1 MNLYSFF
8 IKNDL
13 TFIAKCRKIK
23 SNLKGNNMIKTRTA
37 IAGVVFATMIN
48 GFISINMFKNQSK
61 FYSNEVD
68 KLLASN
74 DKLHTEL
81 EEFYKYGVEVNVTMY
96 QPVYPQTDN
105 SPDITAD
112 GTKIRISKASE
123 YKFVALSRNLL
134 KRWGG
139 PFDYGD
145 FILIKGTKNKDGVY
159 QVRDTMNPKWVNVVD
174 ILESINVKPYKY
186 ENVHI
191 YKMNWTDN
199 LALINNDKQS

>member
-1 MNLYSFF
+1 MITLEKAIAGILAVTLVNGFFSTTMFTEYKKMYSDK
-8 IKNDL
+8 IERLESENSKLKNDL
-13 TFIAKCRKIK
+13 SYYDEYGI
-23 SNLKGNNMIKTRTA
+23 
-37 IAGVVFATMIN
+37 
-48 GFISINMFKNQSK
+48 
-61 FYSNEVD
+61 EVD
-68 KLLASN
+68 
-74 DKLHTEL
+74 
-81 EEFYKYGVEVNVTMY
+81 VTMY
-96 QPVYPQTDN
+96 QPVYPQTDKT
-105 SPDITAD
+105 PDITAD

-145 FILIKGTKNKDGVY
+145 FILVKGTKNKDGVY

-174 ILESINVKPYKY
+174 ILESFDVRPYKY

-199 LALINNDKQS
+199 LQVLLNNKS

>member
-1 MNLYSFF
+1 
-8 IKNDL
+8 
-13 TFIAKCRKIK
+13 
-23 SNLKGNNMIKTRTA
+23 MISTRTA
-37 IAGVVFATMIN
+37 IAGVVFVTMVN

-68 KLLASN
+68 KLLQSN
-74 DKLHTEL
+74 EQLHTEL
-81 EEFYKYGVEVNVTMY
+81 QEFYQFGIEVDVTMY

-112 GTKIRISKASE
+112 GTKIRIHKASE

-134 KRWGG
+134 SRWRG
-139 PFDYGD
+139 PCNYGD
-145 FILIKGTKNKDGVY
+145 FIYIKGTKDKDGVY

-174 ILESINVKPYKY
+174 ILESTHVSPYKY

-199 LALINNDKQS
+199 LTLLEDKKS

>member
-1 MNLYSFF
+1 M
-8 IKNDL
+8 KN
-13 TFIAKCRKIK
+13 FVRSRVIREREI
-23 SNLKGNNMIKTRTA
+23 NMISTNKA
-37 IAGVVFATMIN
+37 IAGVVLVTLLN
-48 GFISINMFKNQSK
+48 GFISVNLFKQQNL
-61 FYSNEVD
+61 FYTNEVD
-68 KLLASN
+68 KLLVDN
-74 DKLHTEL
+74 QKLHTEL
-81 EEFYKYGVEVNVTMY
+81 EQFYKYGVEVNVTMY

-105 SPDITAD
+105 TPDITAD
-112 GTKIRISKASE
+112 GTRIRINKASE

-159 QVRDTMNPKWVNVVD
+159 QVRDTMNPKYVNYVD

-186 ENVHI
+186 ENVQI

-199 LALINNDKQS
+199 LALIKNDKQS